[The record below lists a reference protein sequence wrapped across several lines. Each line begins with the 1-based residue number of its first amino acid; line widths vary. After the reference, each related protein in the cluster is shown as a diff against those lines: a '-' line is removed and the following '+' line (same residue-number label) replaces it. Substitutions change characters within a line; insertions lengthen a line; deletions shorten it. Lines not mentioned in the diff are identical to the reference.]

1 MAWLRALALACG
13 LVAALSIPPARAGAV
28 LADPPARVAHHLRE
42 VEEIAR
48 HFEGVLAAG
57 CPRFASATAWRAY
70 LDAEVDRVVLLVA
83 HLEQAWL
90 EAKQSPDDEVRR
102 TAKAPRKR
110 LDQARTLVEKLQHCA
125 GDNGA
130 SLGPSGLWR
139 RIEREVPRK
148 QAEITL
154 PR

>member
-1 MAWLRALALACG
+1 MAWLRVLALACV
-13 LVAALSIPPARAGAV
+13 LVAALSIPPAHAGAG

-48 HFEGVLAAG
+48 YFEGVLAAG
-57 CPRFASATAWRAY
+57 CPRFASATAWRTY
-70 LDAEVDRVVLLVA
+70 LDGEVDRVVLLVA

-110 LDQARTLVEKLQHCA
+110 LDQTRAFVEKLQHCA
-125 GDNGA
+125 GDNGS